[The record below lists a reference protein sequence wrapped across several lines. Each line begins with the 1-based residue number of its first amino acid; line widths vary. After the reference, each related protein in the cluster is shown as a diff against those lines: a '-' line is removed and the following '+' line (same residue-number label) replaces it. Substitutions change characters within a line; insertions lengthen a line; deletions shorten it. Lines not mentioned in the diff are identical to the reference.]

1 MTGNI
6 SPTSQTDLA
15 QRRHRLRRQRRVRLF
30 QMLWRVVAVGGLA
43 GGLVWV
49 STQPIWL
56 IQKPEQI
63 KIEGNRFLPADT
75 LRAVMPLT
83 YPQSLLQVEPQAIA
97 AHLKTKAPISEAIVS
112 RQLFPPG
119 LTIRV
124 RERYPVAIT
133 FLAAKDIQLL
143 AQQSP
148 TELAKTARVGL
159 LDENGMAIPLENYEL
174 LKQSVKLPELKVIG
188 SREHFLP
195 HWSNLY
201 QTTRQSPVK
210 ITELDFQN
218 PANLVL
224 QTELGVVHLGPYTSR
239 FPAQVKTLDRMRKL
253 PNQIDLKQIAYID
266 LRSPVSPVL
275 QMKGT
280 ASAVKPS
287 MDEVEEE
294 APEEWQ

>member
-1 MTGNI
+1 M
-6 SPTSQTDLA
+6 
-15 QRRHRLRRQRRVRLF
+15 
-30 QMLWRVVAVGGLA
+30 GGLA

-75 LRAVMPLT
+75 IRSVMPLT
-83 YPQSLLQVEPQAIA
+83 YPKSLLQLEPQTLSEQ
-97 AHLKTKAPISEAIVS
+97 LKTRAPISEAIVS

-119 LTIRV
+119 ITVRI

-133 FLAAKDIQLL
+133 FLAAKDIQFL
-143 AQQSP
+143 AQQSA
-148 TELAKTARVGL
+148 TELAQTERVGL

-174 LKQSVKLPELKVIG
+174 LKRSVKLPELKVIG
-188 SREHFLP
+188 NREHFLP
-195 HWSNLY
+195 HWSTLY
-201 QTTRQSPVK
+201 QATRQSPVK

-224 QTELGVVHLGPYTSR
+224 KTELGIVHLGPYTSR

-253 PNQIDLKQIAYID
+253 PNQMDLKQIAYID

-280 ASAVKPS
+280 ASAVKPPL
-287 MDEVEEE
+287 DELQEETQ
-294 APEEWQ
+294 EEPQ